1 MSSGFAA
8 SETLLRATCAAR
20 EVAIAHG
27 LKVDRCEILQ
37 NGSTLVLRLSESLVV
52 RVVQDCDGPRQGTA
66 WFERENAVASHL
78 TKLGAPVIPLHG
90 GLPAGPHVC
99 DGYPMNFW
107 EFVRV
112 IDANPTAEDIGR
124 TLFKC
129 HKSLRSLEWPLPRL
143 GILRETRAMFG
154 MLERRALFSNEDL
167 ELLREHLDRT
177 TVELQ
182 GGSHQALHGD
192 AHLGNLMNTDRGL
205 LWTDWEDAFS
215 GPVEWDLAS
224 VLWNAKFLEKDEAFV
239 EVVLGA
245 YRDAGGAV
253 EGEILRQC
261 WGARAAV
268 MTAWYPLLYP
278 NPNSDRR
285 EKLQRRLE
293 WLRGWRDLR
302 RGVSD

>member
-1 MSSGFAA
+1 MSFGFAS
-8 SETLLRATCAAR
+8 SESLFRPTRSAR

-37 NGSTLVLRLSESLVV
+37 NGSTLVLRLSESLVA
-52 RVVQDCDGPRQGTA
+52 RVVQDCDGPRQGTD

-78 TKLGAPVIPLHG
+78 TQQEAPVIPLHW
-90 GLPAGPHVC
+90 GLPAGPHVR

-107 EFVRV
+107 EFVKV
-112 IDANPTAEDIGR
+112 IEVKPAAEDIGR
-124 TLFKC
+124 TLFEC
-129 HKSLRSLEWPLPRL
+129 HKSLRSLECPLPRL
-143 GILRETRAMFG
+143 GILHETRAMFG
-154 MLERRALFSNEDL
+154 MLERRSLFSSEDL
-167 ELLREHLDRT
+167 ELLCGHLERT
-177 TVELQ
+177 TTELQ
-182 GGSHQALHGD
+182 AGRHQALHGD

-224 VLWNAKFLEKDEAFV
+224 VLWNAKFLENDGAFV
-239 EVVLGA
+239 ESVLGA
-245 YRDAGGAV
+245 YRHAGGSV
-253 EGEILRQC
+253 EEETLRQC
-261 WGARAAV
+261 WCARAAV

-293 WLRGWRDLR
+293 WLRGWRDF
-302 RGVSD
+302 